1 MGDLEAL
8 SSFSWTYVPRVFA
21 VKPEAWPHQNVRKMV
36 ASTSAVKEVF
46 PIFELIFVRES
57 TH

>member
-46 PIFELIFVRES
+46 RIFELIFVR
-57 TH
+57 